1 MSYRPFAIERRETAE
16 KLKNE
21 PMRTFN
27 IMWLEEHFWYIK
39 VGQVT

>member
-1 MSYRPFAIERRETAE
+1 MGGPFAIERGKTAE

-27 IMWLEEHFWYIK
+27 IMWLEELFWYIK
-39 VGQVT
+39 VEQVT